1 MFYIPSGPHPV
12 MASGL
17 GIKPAKHR
25 QMGFPM
31 SLIHMVPGPQGLG
44 SQTSGFKTK
53 KEKKKHLRL
62 KKVFFFSIFVIVHE
76 IQQPI
81 PNSKCSCH
89 KFSGTKD
96 RGVSKGG

>member
-1 MFYIPSGPHPV
+1 

-44 SQTSGFKTK
+44 LQASGLKTE
-53 KEKKKHLRL
+53 KEKNFKISKR
-62 KKVFFFSIFVIVHE
+62 FF
-76 IQQPI
+76 
-81 PNSKCSCH
+81 
-89 KFSGTKD
+89 
-96 RGVSKGG
+96 

>member
-1 MFYIPSGPHPV
+1 

-44 SQTSGFKTK
+44 SQAFGLKTE
-53 KEKKKHLRL
+53 KEKKIRFQND
-62 KKVFFFSIFVIVHE
+62 FFTIFI
-76 IQQPI
+76 IY
-81 PNSKCSCH
+81 NCSRDPTTN
-89 KFSGTKD
+89 FEF
-96 RGVSKGG
+96 